1 MISNFFLNDLI
12 FLNVFDTLKYV
23 KIIDKTLIKI
33 LTMMVFSLNIYIF
46 IETYAFHYKTHI
58 N

>member
-23 KIIDKTLIKI
+23 KIINKTLKKI
-33 LTMMVFSLNIYIF
+33 LTMMVFSLNIYI
-46 IETYAFHYKTHI
+46 YL
-58 N
+58 